1 MVVIFVD
8 HYTVLGLPTG
18 EKGLKLLSQDIKK
31 SYKLK
36 ALELHPDKK
45 SNDPNAVADFQK
57 LQASFN
63 ILEDESARKVFNHEL
78 VVRLRERGEQ
88 FDEFV
93 VEDSCES
100 DDVESFIR
108 KMMAGMRKRERAEF
122 CWAFTS

>member
-1 MVVIFVD
+1 
-8 HYTVLGLPTG
+8 
-18 EKGLKLLSQDIKK
+18 
-31 SYKLK
+31 
-36 ALELHPDKK
+36 
-45 SNDPNAVADFQK
+45 
-57 LQASFN
+57 QASFN

-108 KMMAGMRKRERAEF
+108 KMMAEMRKREG
-122 CWAFTS
+122 